1 MFEFEGDY
9 YNATSIVAILK
20 YEDGNDSK
28 IEILPYGVNTG
39 DGINYNYKTEKELN
53 KFHAE
58 AVDSWKKALGL

>member
-20 YEDGNDSK
+20 YEDGSDSK
-28 IEILPYGVNTG
+28 IEILPYGVNMG
-39 DGINYNYKTEKELN
+39 DGITYNYNTEKELN

>member
-20 YEDGNDSK
+20 FEDDSDSK
-28 IEILPYGVNTG
+28 LEILPYGVKMG
-39 DGINYNYKTEKELN
+39 DGIIYNYDTEEEVN
-53 KFHAE
+53 KFHTE